1 MNLEEY
7 KIAIDN
13 ISRQAE
19 IEKKRIATEYAL
31 SNNPVSIGD
40 IVEDHF
46 GKFQVTSVEFYYSMP
61 PCCKYRGI
69 ELKKDSTP
77 KKNQSNRVV
86 FQSNLIKDYTK

>member
-1 MNLEEY
+1 MTLEEY
-7 KIAIDN
+7 KKAVDFIIK
-13 ISRQAE
+13 QAE

-46 GKFQVTSVEFYYSMP
+46 GKFQVTSVGFYYSMP
-61 PCCKYRGI
+61 PCCTYSGI

-77 KKNQSNRVV
+77 KKKQSNRVV